1 MQISQMT
8 SAPLPWLSILVALP
22 ALGALMLAMV
32 PALRRAGRTF
42 ALILSV
48 CELAAAIVAFVS
60 AFDWSSSSTYQLSEA
75 YSWIPQMGLSW
86 ALAVNALGAVMIL
99 LAVALVPLVVLAGWN
114 DDEDEAKA
122 GAYFGW
128 VLLLEAFMV
137 LIFAASDV
145 LLFYLAFEGML
156 VPLFVMIGRYGVG
169 EKKARQR
176 AAMKFLLF
184 SLAGGLVM
192 LGGLVAIWAL
202 AARRGDTLFR
212 LDTLAS
218 GTVSLPVGIQ
228 VGLFLTFFI
237 AFAIKAPMVP
247 VHTWLP
253 DTAQNARPGTSV
265 LLVGVLDKV
274 GTFGMITLC
283 LRLFPL
289 GAASLQ
295 WWICGFAVASI
306 LWGGLAAIGQNDI
319 MRLVS
324 YTSVSHFGFMV
335 LGIFIGSQIALTG
348 AMVYMVAHGVSI
360 AAMFLLSGWLSARGG
375 TQDMREYGGMQRVS
389 PVLAGLWL
397 FSGLA
402 SVALPGLSGFVPEYL
417 VLMGTWKVS
426 TMLALFAVLGVIL
439 AALYML
445 MPYQRVFTGPP
456 RAGKD
461 RIADLNG
468 REKTVMTPLV
478 IAMLVLGIWAAPLV
492 SALTPIATQGE
503 QLMTAASAIL
513 SEGSAQ

>member
-1 MQISQMT
+1 MSQML

-22 ALGALMLAMV
+22 ALGAVLLLAI
-32 PALRRAGRTF
+32 PSLRRAGRAF
-42 ALILSV
+42 ALILSL
-48 CELAAAIVAFVS
+48 CELVVAIVAAV
-60 AFDWSSSSTYQLSEA
+60 AFDWSHSSTYQLSEA
-75 YSWIPQMGLSW
+75 YSWIPQIGLSW
-86 ALAVNALGAVMIL
+86 ALAVNALGLVMVL
-99 LAVALVPLVVLAGWN
+99 LAVALVPLVVVAGWN
-114 DDEDEAKA
+114 EDEDPART
-122 GAYFGW
+122 GAYLGW
-128 VLLLEAFMV
+128 VLFLESFMV

-176 AAMKFLLF
+176 AAMQFLLF

-202 AARRGDTLFR
+202 AARRGDTLFMI
-212 LDTLAS
+212 DTLSS
-218 GTVSLPVGIQ
+218 GTVGLPVGIQ
-228 VGLFLTFFI
+228 IGLFLTFFI

-247 VHTWLP
+247 LHTWLP
-253 DTAQNARPGTSV
+253 DTAEHARPGTSV
-265 LLVGVLDKV
+265 LLVGILDKV

-295 WWICGFAVASI
+295 WWICGFAVLSI

-360 AAMFLLSGWLSARGG
+360 AAMFLLSGWLSRRGG
-375 TQDMREYGGMQRVS
+375 TQDMRQYGGMQRVS

-426 TMLALFAVLGVIL
+426 TLLALFAVLGVVL

-456 RAGKD
+456 REDKKH
-461 RIADLNG
+461 IADLNG

-492 SALTPIATQGE
+492 SALAPIADEGSH
-503 QLMTAASAIL
+503 LLTAATATL